1 MKQKILFTL
10 GNYDTGGKERQL
22 TEIIYNLDPK
32 KYEVHLLV
40 MSSNNNYQKK
50 INNKL
55 SGFYNANWR
64 NPKLVELLK
73 AFRYVKLIYNTVIN
87 NKFDIIYCFSKPTAH
102 ISLAIKKTIGFKG
115 KLINGSIREAPIK
128 LTLRGRFE
136 RKMYSYYNYCVS
148 NSNAGLDV
156 YNQTRLKGRFVLYNG
171 FDFDRVQGVNE
182 TRKSLNLPENTFIVT
197 MVGRHDHAKDY
208 KTFINAAECCIKN
221 FDLDITF
228 LSIGSGRLLDQNI
241 KYNNSKGLQNNLYFL
256 GHKSNVESYIKNS
269 DLIVLTSNN
278 GEGLS
283 NVIMESMALK
293 KAVIATECPGTKELL
308 TNNKTG
314 ILVKKKDFNAIAEKI
329 KTLYSSESTKKI
341 IGGRAFIALEK
352 KFSVNSMI
360 ENFCAIIKKI
370 QNS

>member
-1 MKQKILFTL
+1 
-10 GNYDTGGKERQL
+10 
-22 TEIIYNLDPK
+22 
-32 KYEVHLLV
+32 
-40 MSSNNNYQKK
+40 
-50 INNKL
+50 
-55 SGFYNANWR
+55 
-64 NPKLVELLK
+64 
-73 AFRYVKLIYNTVIN
+73 
-87 NKFDIIYCFSKPTAH
+87 
-102 ISLAIKKTIGFKG
+102 
-115 KLINGSIREAPIK
+115 
-128 LTLRGRFE
+128 
-136 RKMYSYYNYCVS
+136 
-148 NSNAGLDV
+148 
-156 YNQTRLKGRFVLYNG
+156 
-171 FDFDRVQGVNE
+171 
-182 TRKSLNLPENTFIVT
+182 

-314 ILVKKKDFNAIAEKI
+314 ILVKKKDFNAIAKKI
-329 KTLYSSESTKKI
+329 KTLYRSESTKKI
-341 IGGRAFIALEK
+341 IGGKAFIALEK